1 LLTTIH
7 ALPSMSQLAKDR
19 KRGGQAT
26 LTEAKAKQEIKVI
39 GKQNKN
45 DFIPLLDITPDEYD
59 NDIATDVRKGLRKK
73 DTINWSG
80 IEKKVREDLT
90 FTSETLCRLGKKP
103 RFWMYPDAIVEAR
116 TEDFR
121 YDVKETFDKLFP
133 FKARGYNKRNS
144 EGERICRP
152 FYGEDERLLIRI
164 LKYEA

>member
-1 LLTTIH
+1 
-7 ALPSMSQLAKDR
+7 
-19 KRGGQAT
+19 
-26 LTEAKAKQEIKVI
+26 
-39 GKQNKN
+39 
-45 DFIPLLDITPDEYD
+45 
-59 NDIATDVRKGLRKK
+59 VRKGLRKK

-103 RFWMYPDAIVEAR
+103 RLWMYPDAIVEAR

-133 FKARGYNKRNS
+133 FKARGYNKRDS